1 VKDGAR
7 GAPYQFEFAKSNFE
21 LAPTQALCLSLT
33 DSGGRMRVGMV
44 GTGSMGLTHAKAWQQ
59 AGIRLSGVISERL
72 KQAQAFALEHD
83 TQAFSSLAGLL
94 EVVDV
99 LDICAPTHLHRSM
112 TEIAARAGK
121 HVICEKPIALNLKDA
136 RAMIA
141 ICSSHNVR
149 LFIAQVV
156 RFFPQY
162 RAAQEIFA
170 SGQLGNLGVLRLK
183 RAGYQPSPTW
193 FSDESK
199 SGGMV
204 MDMMI
209 HDFDYAHWLGG
220 KVSRVYASSARASN
234 PSSSGDYALVTLG
247 FESGAMAQIEGG
259 WVYPKGT
266 FRTSLDIAGSQGL
279 IEWHSDDS
287 STIKSF
293 LEPQHSDADAVGI
306 PNSVLIE
313 DPYVTQIKHFKQALE
328 TNTPFEVTPQDA
340 LAALEIALA
349 ARESLQ
355 SGRAV
360 NLGGSR

>member
-1 VKDGAR
+1 V
-7 GAPYQFEFAKSNFE
+7 
-21 LAPTQALCLSLT
+21 
-33 DSGGRMRVGMV
+33 RVGMV
-44 GTGSMGLTHAKAWQQ
+44 GTGSMGVTHAKAWFE
-59 AGIRLSGVISERL
+59 AGVKLSGVISGHL
-72 KQAQAFALEHD
+72 AHAQAFAHAHD
-83 TQAFSSLAGLL
+83 TQAFSSLQDLL

-99 LDICAPTHLHRSM
+99 LDICAPTHLHREM
-112 TEIAARAGK
+112 TEMAAKAGK
-121 HVICEKPIALNLKDA
+121 HVICEKPIALNLEDA
-136 RAMIA
+136 RAMIE

-183 RAGYQPSPTW
+183 RAGYQPKMNW
-193 FSDESK
+193 FLDETK

-204 MDMMI
+204 MDLMI
-209 HDFDYAHWLGG
+209 HDFDYALWLGG
-220 KVSRVYASSARASN
+220 KVSRVYATSARAFN
-234 PSSSGDYALVTLG
+234 LASSGDYALVTLG

-259 WVYPKGT
+259 WCYPKGT

-279 IEWHSDDS
+279 IEWHSDSS

-306 PNSVLIE
+306 PSSVLIE
-313 DPYVTQIKHFKQALE
+313 DPYTTQIKHFKHALE
-328 TNTPFEVTPQDA
+328 SETPFDVTPQDA

-349 ARESLQ
+349 ARESLK

-360 NLGGSR
+360 HLEGSR

>member
-1 VKDGAR
+1 V
-7 GAPYQFEFAKSNFE
+7 
-21 LAPTQALCLSLT
+21 
-33 DSGGRMRVGMV
+33 RVGMV
-44 GTGSMGLTHAKAWQQ
+44 GTGSMGVTHAKAWFE
-59 AGIRLSGVISERL
+59 AGVKLSGVISGHL
-72 KQAQAFALEHD
+72 AHAQAFAQAHD
-83 TQAFSSLAGLL
+83 TQAFSSLQDLL

-112 TEIAARAGK
+112 TEMAAKAGK
-121 HVICEKPIALNLKDA
+121 HVICEKPIALNLEDA
-136 RAMIA
+136 HAMIE

-183 RAGYQPSPTW
+183 RAGYQPKMNW
-193 FSDESK
+193 FLDETK

-204 MDMMI
+204 MDLMI
-209 HDFDYAHWLGG
+209 HDFDYALWLGG
-220 KVSRVYASSARASN
+220 KVSRVYATSARAFN
-234 PSSSGDYALVTLG
+234 LASSGDYALVTLG

-259 WVYPKGT
+259 WCYPKGT

-279 IEWHSDDS
+279 IEWHSDSS

-306 PNSVLIE
+306 PSSVLIE
-313 DPYVTQIKHFKQALE
+313 DPYTTQIKHFKHALE
-328 TNTPFEVTPQDA
+328 SETPFDVTPQDA

-349 ARESLQ
+349 ARESLK

-360 NLGGSR
+360 HLEGSR

>member
-1 VKDGAR
+1 
-7 GAPYQFEFAKSNFE
+7 
-21 LAPTQALCLSLT
+21 
-33 DSGGRMRVGMV
+33 MRVGMV
-44 GTGSMGLTHAKAWQQ
+44 GTGSMGVTHGKAWQQ
-59 AGIRLSGVISERL
+59 AGVRLSGVISEQL
-72 KQAQAFALEHD
+72 EHAQAFALEHD
-83 TQAFSSLAGLL
+83 TQAFSSLQDLL

-99 LDICAPTHLHRSM
+99 LDICAPTHLHREM
-112 TEIAARAGK
+112 TEMAAKAGK
-121 HVICEKPIALNLKDA
+121 HVICEKPIALSLKDA
-136 RAMIA
+136 KAMIEV
-141 ICSSHNVR
+141 CSSFNVR

-183 RAGYQPSPTW
+183 RAGYQPQGSGDNW
-193 FSDESK
+193 FLDEK
-199 SGGMV
+199 RSGGMV

-209 HDFDYAHWLGG
+209 HDFDYALWLGG
-220 KVSRVYASSARASN
+220 KVSRVYASSARAST
-234 PSSSGDYALVTLG
+234 PASIGDYALVTLG

-259 WVYPKGT
+259 WAYPKGT

-279 IEWHSDDS
+279 IEWHSDNS
-287 STIKSF
+287 STIKNF
-293 LEPQHSDADAVGI
+293 LEPQNANADAVGI
-306 PNSVLIE
+306 PSSVLTE
-313 DPYVTQIKHFKQALE
+313 DPYTTQIKHFKHALE
-328 TNTPFEVTPQDA
+328 TDAPFEVTPQDA

>member
-1 VKDGAR
+1 
-7 GAPYQFEFAKSNFE
+7 
-21 LAPTQALCLSLT
+21 
-33 DSGGRMRVGMV
+33 MRVGIV
-44 GTGSMGLTHAKAWQQ
+44 GTGSMGGVHAKAWQQ
-59 AGIRLSGVISERL
+59 AGLRLSGVLSEHL
-72 KQAQAFALEHD
+72 EHAQAFALEHD
-83 TQAFSSLAGLL
+83 TQAFSSLQDLL

-99 LDICAPTHLHRSM
+99 LDICAPTHLHREM
-112 TEIAARAGK
+112 TEAAAKAGK
-121 HVICEKPIALNLKDA
+121 HVICEKPIALTLEDA
-136 RAMIA
+136 KAMIE

-183 RAGYQPSPTW
+183 RAGYPPSPTW

-209 HDFDYAHWLGG
+209 HDFDYALWLGG
-220 KVSRVYASSARASN
+220 QVTRVYATSARASH
-234 PSSSGDYALVTLG
+234 PTSSGDYALVTLG

-259 WVYPKGT
+259 WCYPKGT
-266 FRTSLDIAGSQGL
+266 FRTSLDIAGSAGL
-279 IEWHSDDS
+279 IEWHSDNS

-293 LEPQHSDADAVGI
+293 LEPQHSDAGAVGI
-306 PNSVLIE
+306 PSSVLTE
-313 DPYVTQIKHFKQALE
+313 DPYTTQIKHFKHALE
-328 TNTPFEVTPQDA
+328 TNTPFDVTPEDA

-349 ARESLQ
+349 ARESLK

-360 NLGGSR
+360 HLDGSR

>member
-1 VKDGAR
+1 V
-7 GAPYQFEFAKSNFE
+7 
-21 LAPTQALCLSLT
+21 
-33 DSGGRMRVGMV
+33 RVGIV
-44 GTGSMGLTHAKAWQQ
+44 GTGSMGRTHAKAWQQ
-59 AGIRLSGVISERL
+59 AGVRLSGVISGHFEH
-72 KQAQAFALEHD
+72 AQAFALEHQ
-83 TQAFSSLAGLL
+83 TQAFSSLAALL

-99 LDICAPTHLHRSM
+99 LDICAPTHLHPSM

-121 HVICEKPIALNLKDA
+121 HIICEKPIALNLEDA
-136 RAMIA
+136 RAIIK

-162 RAAQEIFA
+162 RAAQEILA

-183 RAGYQPSPTW
+183 RAGYQPTVNW
-193 FSDESK
+193 FLDETK

-204 MDMMI
+204 LDLMI
-209 HDFDYAHWLGG
+209 HDFDYALWLGG
-220 KVSRVYASSARASN
+220 KVVRVYATSARATN
-234 PSSSGDYALVTLG
+234 PTSSGDYALVTLG
-247 FESGAMAQIEGG
+247 FESGAMAQIEAG
-259 WVYPKGT
+259 WAYPKGT

-279 IEWHSDDS
+279 IEWHSDNS

-293 LEPQHSDADAVGI
+293 LELQNTDADAVGI
-306 PNSVLIE
+306 PSSVLSE
-313 DPYVTQIKHFKQALE
+313 DPYTTQIKHFKHALE

-349 ARESLQ
+349 ARESLK

-360 NLGGSR
+360 HLGGF